1 MDKTRILAIYYILVN
16 SGATVSESLK
26 RLVEKIQ
33 NDSVAERVARA

>member
-16 SGATVSESLK
+16 SGATISDGFK

-33 NDSVAERVARA
+33 NEAISEKVARA

>member
-16 SGATVSESLK
+16 SGAVISDGFK

-33 NDSVAERVARA
+33 NESIAEKVARI